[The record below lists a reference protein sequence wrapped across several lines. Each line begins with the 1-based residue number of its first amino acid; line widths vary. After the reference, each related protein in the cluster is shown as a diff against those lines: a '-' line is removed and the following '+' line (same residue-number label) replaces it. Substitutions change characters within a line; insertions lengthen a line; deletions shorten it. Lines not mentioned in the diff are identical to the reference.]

1 MWAKQAGKAIRS
13 LRQTIDR
20 VGVSLEGKLTY
31 TEHRKAAAQAAE
43 QPLNPSTRAVKNLGR
58 APKFEE
64 ADAKYYTEKTSIL
77 PDEYGRHLALMG
89 PDEHEATIS

>member
-13 LRQTIDR
+13 LGQTIDR

-31 TEHRKAAAQAAE
+31 TEH
-43 QPLNPSTRAVKNLGR
+43 LNPSTRAVKNLGR